1 MDTFRD
7 TPAEAQE
14 LADRLAADGV
24 RWVVGSYV
32 DVNGCARGKVVPV
45 DHLPQLLAGSERYTP
60 RGLDGVGG
68 MDPVE
73 PECITLPDLD
83 TLRVLPWD
91 RSCAHLFADLSQEGV
106 PYALCPR
113 STLKA
118 QLAEAESMGL
128 RFLLG
133 VETEM
138 YVFKADALPALEPV
152 WPSGA
157 YDPSPA
163 YLVSSALDAKEFLGP
178 MVETLQ
184 ELDFGVFSFDHEGGA
199 GQYEFDFAHDGA
211 LEMADKVTRF
221 RLAARAHAERVGGVA
236 SFMPKPSEEHWG
248 SGAHFNMSLE
258 SAATGENLFRAPAE
272 EEGGP
277 PGWTPLARSFAAGVL
292 RHAAALSAVSNPT
305 VNSYKRLVGRLA
317 DGGTSWAPIWATA
330 GDNNRSCML
339 RFPHN
344 RPALENRAVD
354 ASANVYFAAALTL
367 AAGLEGIREELDL
380 GPFVEGAAYAIEEG
394 VENRGQRLP
403 ETLLD
408 AVRAFEDD
416 ALVRKVFPAD
426 LVDTYAAS
434 KRDEWRRFHEQVSE
448 WERTYYLQRF

>member
-1 MDTFRD
+1 MDTFKEVD
-7 TPAEAQE
+7 PGSQE

-24 RWVVGSYV
+24 DWVIGSYV
-32 DVNGCARGKVVPV
+32 DVNGCARGKVVPIA
-45 DHLPQLLAGSERYTP
+45 HLPGLLAGSERYTP

-91 RSCAHLFADLSQEGV
+91 PRCAHLLADLSQEGV
-106 PYALCPR
+106 PYSLCPR
-113 STLKA
+113 SALKA
-118 QLAEAESMGL
+118 QLADATSMGL

-133 VETEM
+133 VETEL
-138 YVFKADALPALEPV
+138 YVFKEHALPALEPL

-163 YLVSSALDAKEFLGP
+163 YLVSSAMDAREFLAP
-178 MVETLQ
+178 MVEALDA
-184 ELDFGVFSFDHEGGA
+184 LDFDVFSFDHEGGA
-199 GQYEFDFAHDGA
+199 GQYEFDFSHDGA
-211 LEMADKVTRF
+211 LEMADKITLF
-221 RLAARAHAERVGGVA
+221 RLAAKAIAGRVGGVA
-236 SFMPKPSEEHWG
+236 SFMPKPSSDHWG

-258 SAATGENLFRAPAE
+258 TLTGENLFRATGD
-272 EEGGP
+272 EGEG
-277 PGWTPLARSFAAGVL
+277 GWTPMARSFAAGIL
-292 RHAAALSAVSNPT
+292 RHASALAAITNPT
-305 VNSYKRLVGRLA
+305 VNSYKRLVGTLA

-344 RPALENRAVD
+344 RPAIENRAVD
-354 ASANVYFAAALTL
+354 AAANVHLAAALTL
-367 AAGLEGIREELDL
+367 AAGLEGIREELEL
-380 GPFVEGAAYAIEEG
+380 GPFVEGAAYAIELGE
-394 VENRGQRLP
+394 ENRGQRLP

-416 ALVRKVFPAD
+416 PLVRKVFPAD
-426 LVDTYAAS
+426 LVATYARS
-434 KRDEWRRFHEQVSE
+434 KREEWRAYHEQVSD
-448 WERTYYLQRF
+448 WERTYYLTRF